1 MKKIVTWFVVLLV
14 ALVFISTALFLYGK
28 SQEAPEVFE
37 TEAPVI
43 GNIIEKTV
51 ATGRVVPRMEVN
63 VTSQVSG
70 VVERVYVEA
79 GDTVQRGD
87 LISHITLAPNMV
99 TLNSAES
106 QLQSARINLNN
117 AERELDRQRRLYE
130 TNLISASEFNR
141 FQLDHELRQE
151 AVKSAENHLLLIR
164 EGSTRESDLVSNII
178 RAPVDGMILDVPN
191 REGTFIVES
200 STYGAGT
207 AVAVMANMN
216 DMIFEGLID
225 EAEVGKIREGMNLIL
240 HVGALQEQT
249 FDATLEHIAPK
260 GQEDQGTIKFEI
272 RAAVELDEE
281 WFLRANYSAN
291 ADIVLAQ
298 RDDVL
303 TINERNLLI
312 EGERY
317 YVEVQTAPQ
326 QFEKREVKVGLSDG
340 LVIEITEGLTESD
353 LIKRQPQ

>member
-1 MKKIVTWFVVLLV
+1 MKKIVTWFVLLLI

-28 SQEAPEVFE
+28 SQESPEVFE
-37 TEAPVI
+37 TTAPVI
-43 GNIIEKTV
+43 GDVIEKTV

-70 VVERVYVEA
+70 VVEHLYVEA
-79 GDTVQRGD
+79 GDTVERGD
-87 LISHITLAPNMV
+87 LISRITLAPSMV

-117 AERELDRQRRLYE
+117 AQRELERQRRLYE
-130 TNLISASEFNR
+130 TDLISASEFAR
-141 FQLDHELRQE
+141 FELDYELRQE

-164 EGSTRESDLVSNII
+164 EGSTRQSELVSNII

-191 REGTFIVES
+191 REGAFIVES

-207 AVAVMANMN
+207 AVAVMANMS
-216 DMIFEGLID
+216 DMIFEGLVD
-225 EAEVGKIREGMNLIL
+225 EAEVGKIREGMDLIL
-240 HVGALQEQT
+240 HVGALQDRT

-272 RAAVELDEE
+272 RAAVALDED

-291 ADIVLAQ
+291 ADIVLAR
-298 RDDVL
+298 RDQVL
-303 TINERNLLI
+303 TINERDLLI

-317 YVEVQTAPQ
+317 FVEVETGTQR
-326 QFEKREVKVGLSDG
+326 FERREVQVGLSDG
-340 LVIEITEGLTESD
+340 LMIEITDGLSESD
-353 LIKRQPQ
+353 RIKRQPQ